1 MLRNLAV
8 KELHWPEDITIKIL
22 RGQEMAPYLEIA
34 AQWRIQ
40 EFKGFPY
47 LYEGSL
53 EYEAMYMHE
62 CEKNPEAI
70 LIVGE
75 RNHEILG
82 FTTGIPIGTMSDHL
96 QSLRDKLPNA
106 HEYYYLAECI
116 FSPTVR
122 GRGFAQKGIKLF
134 EGVVK
139 ELGYKKICFLTVIRD
154 ENHPLRPKRYFDK
167 DPIWKRWNYQ
177 KTDLI
182 LEFPWP
188 TIQADGSVI
197 DFLNPMR
204 FWEKDIRSDT
214 ETSQK
219 VLDAAA

>member
-1 MLRNLAV
+1 M
-8 KELHWPEDITIKIL
+8 KELRWPEDITIKIL
-22 RGQEMAPYLEIA
+22 RGQEMKPYLNMA

-40 EFKGFPY
+40 EFKSFPY
-47 LYEGSL
+47 LYEGNL
-53 EYEAMYMHE
+53 EYENMYMHE
-62 CEKNPEAI
+62 CEKNSEAT

-75 RNHEILG
+75 RGDEILG
-82 FTTGIPIGTMSDHL
+82 FTTGIPIGTMSDL
-96 QSLRDKLPNA
+96 LKSLRDKLPNA

-116 FSPTVR
+116 FAPTAR

-134 EGVVK
+134 EELVR

-154 ENHPLRPKRYFDK
+154 DNHPLKPKGYLNK
-167 DPIWKRWNYQ
+167 DPIWQRWKYQ

-204 FWEKDIRSDT
+204 FWEKDIVSEDKNPQRFLAS
-214 ETSQK
+214 
-219 VLDAAA
+219 AA

>member
-1 MLRNLAV
+1 M
-8 KELHWPEDITIKIL
+8 KEIQWPEDITIKVL
-22 RGQEMAPYLEIA
+22 RGQEMIPYLETA
-34 AQWRIQ
+34 AEWRIK
-40 EFKGFPY
+40 EFKSFPY
-47 LYEGSL
+47 LYQGNL
-53 EYEAMYMHE
+53 EYESMYMHE

-75 RNHEILG
+75 RNNEILG
-82 FTTGIPIGTMSDHL
+82 FTTGIPIGTMSDLL
-96 QSLRDKLPNA
+96 QSLRNKLPNA

-116 FSPTVR
+116 FAPTVR

-134 EGVVK
+134 EEVVD

-154 ENHPLRPKRYFDK
+154 ENHPLKPQRYLNK
-167 DPIWKRWNYQ
+167 DPIWSRWKYQ

-204 FWEKDIRSDT
+204 FWEKDISSAT
-214 ETSQK
+214 GNSHK
-219 VLDAAA
+219 NLASAA